1 MKGLK
6 SFVMFHMKFVDA
18 VGNLRKN
25 LKSIG
30 LKPESEWSTETK
42 YKSEE

>member
-1 MKGLK
+1 MEHESG
-6 SFVMFHMKFVDA
+6 FGNA

-30 LKPESEWSTETK
+30 LKPEEEDSEETK
-42 YKSEE
+42 YKREEWD